1 MSTYKEVNAVT
12 KSELSSG
19 RLFLMNMVLILPVLT
34 TVIQIFNSKE
44 SMSTIMK
51 QLVVVMSPEL
61 SLWISNQEQWTLLEL
76 VLSVNSSDL
85 TTLSS
90 VKLVLVT
97 TGPSVTTLKV
107 QNLLTPY
114 SMLLEKKL
122 KDAIVFKVSKSL
134 THSVVEQDQ
143 VWVLF

>member
-1 MSTYKEVNAVT
+1 
-12 KSELSSG
+12 
-19 RLFLMNMVLILPVLT
+19 
-34 TVIQIFNSKE
+34 
-44 SMSTIMK
+44 MK

-85 TTLSS
+85 TTSSS

-97 TGPSVTTLKV
+97 TGPRVTIPKV
-107 QNLLTPY
+107 QNLSTPY

>member
-1 MSTYKEVNAVT
+1 
-12 KSELSSG
+12 
-19 RLFLMNMVLILPVLT
+19 
-34 TVIQIFNSKE
+34 
-44 SMSTIMK
+44 MK

-85 TTLSS
+85 TTSSS
-90 VKLVLVT
+90 VKPVLVT
-97 TGPSVTTLKV
+97 TGPRVTIPKV

-134 THSVVEQDQ
+134 THLVVEQDQ